1 MTEQDHTMPF
11 LPEFNGFSYLELN
24 GLQTFVPDL
33 Q

>member
-1 MTEQDHTMPF
+1 MPF